1 MKKAN
6 KYKVCQV
13 SLSRKIIGRHS
24 LLPVLHL
31 HGKSMQSHL
40 PRPLSQVCII
50 NNFLR
55 ESMQYLPA
63 VSAERK

>member
-24 LLPVLHL
+24 LLPVLQL

-40 PRPLSQVCII
+40 LWPISQVCII
-50 NNFLR
+50 NNFL
-55 ESMQYLPA
+55 
-63 VSAERK
+63 